1 MSGLSPGYAEWL
13 RQVSK
18 SPPAPVTNPS
28 GLPIE
33 LLYTPESVGNRPYE
47 ESIGYPGQYPYTRG
61 IYPTMYRGRLWTM
74 RQYAGFGT
82 AEDTNARFRFLL
94 EQGQTGLSV
103 ALDLPT
109 QMGYDS
115 DDPEVEDEVGRVGVA
130 IDTLHDMEV
139 LFRGIALDRISTS
152 FTINGT
158 AAIILAM
165 YLAVAEKQGVPSDRV
180 TGTIQNDILKEY
192 VARGTWIY
200 PPGPSIRLIVDTIEF
215 CCRHVP
221 RFNPISVAGAHFR
234 DAGATAIQELA
245 YTLADA
251 ITYVQACVDRG
262 LPVDAVA
269 PRISFFFYTHMNIF
283 EEVAKYRAGRRLWAR
298 IMRERFGA
306 RDPRSW
312 MFRVGCVAGGSSLTV
327 QQPLNNIVRVA
338 YEALASVLGGV
349 QSMFTAAYD
358 EALALPT
365 EESAELALRTQQIL
379 AYETGVADT
388 IDPLGGS
395 YYVETLTN
403 QMEAAVEQEI
413 ARIEQMG
420 GMVRCIEQG
429 IIQREIAQSA
439 YRYQQ
444 EVEAG
449 ERVIVGVNRF
459 VRAEEPRLQLYT
471 PDPEILTR
479 QKQRLQWVK
488 SQRDAREV
496 ARALSALRDAARG
509 TENLMPYLL
518 QAVKA
523 YCTIGEINQVLV
535 DVFGRF
541 REPVTI

>member
-115 DDPEVEDEVGRVGVA
+115 DDPEVEEEVGRVGVA

-234 DAGATAIQELA
+234 DAGGTAIQELA